1 MFQRLVDCAMAGIT
15 IQHRLTFNKTARCSN
30 LLNSV
35 TLYIYNCHLTVFFNR
50 EACKSILN
58 FLSDIFDLPNTSE
71 GKYREL
77 INAIVLQRG
86 ATLTRIMIAALTGA
100 LPSGRLEEVR
110 LLLLIWGCLLLYYL
124 D

>member
-1 MFQRLVDCAMAGIT
+1 
-15 IQHRLTFNKTARCSN
+15 
-30 LLNSV
+30 LL
-35 TLYIYNCHLTVFFNR
+35 NR

-58 FLSDIFDLPNTSE
+58 FLSDIFDLSNSSE

-100 LPSGRLEEVR
+100 LPSGRLEEV
-110 LLLLIWGCLLLYYL
+110 CLLFMPDMVFFSVDVPSLFKRCEPAFFYSIRKFDCDL
-124 D
+124 CKEGTLARNITRIL